1 MNNKLFGFLYALNI
15 IGQAIFTLL
24 TPAALTFGLAWLFV
38 SRAGAPNWLY
48 AILIPLGVIAGLI
61 SMVKFVI
68 AATANLERLEKENRK
83 GKDDY
88 E

>member
-1 MNNKLFGFLYALNI
+1 MNNRLFGFLYAVNI

-24 TPAALTFGLAWLFV
+24 TPAALMFGLSWLLV
-38 SRAGAPNWLY
+38 SRAGAPSWLY
-48 AILIPLGVIAGLI
+48 AIFISIGVIAGLV

-68 AATANLERLEKENRK
+68 SATSNLERLEKENRK
-83 GKDDY
+83 GKDED